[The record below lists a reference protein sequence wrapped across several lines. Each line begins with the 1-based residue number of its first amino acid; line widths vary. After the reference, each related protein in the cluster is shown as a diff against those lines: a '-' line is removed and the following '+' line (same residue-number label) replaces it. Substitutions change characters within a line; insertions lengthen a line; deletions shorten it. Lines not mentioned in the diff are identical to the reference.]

1 MSPKELSETN
11 GQTDP
16 KQNADLDVVFLLE
29 VYHLDPAEAGDVRML
44 LVKVL
49 GEVFVLYFTVINR
62 RQGVNVSV
70 LLRSYGVTIS
80 VIVNVVKLIIVLQLF
95 TRIRILLQPSET
107 AVKREDK
114 LRYYPPVIRL
124 F

>member
-80 VIVNVVKLIIVLQLF
+80 VIVNVVKLIVVLQLF
-95 TRIRILLQPSET
+95 TPIRILLQPSET
-107 AVKREDK
+107 EVKGKEN